1 MVGVCLLGVCAVAVA
16 ASVSLYRTKRDVVQS
31 VVCYAGTTTAAADP
45 LITKVTVIERVPW
58 PKPTSS
64 QYCCRFDLS

>member
-45 LITKVTVIERVPW
+45 LITKVTVIERVP
-58 PKPTSS
+58 
-64 QYCCRFDLS
+64 